1 MAVAAPTARHPVEP
15 QPTYPGLS
23 VGVMGMYIFLCSE
36 VMFFGAMFA
45 MYFYMFGSHGEWPPP
60 GTQAVHW
67 WPLPTINTVVLLSS
81 GITCHFGLEALRH
94 NGRIGLGKLFGGGIM
109 AVGLVLMIVFSWLAY
124 SGPEHAA
131 GDALLGVAG
140 AIVAVVAILG
150 FLGIGLRGRG
160 VFYVL
165 WITTI
170 LLGVIFECGQAYEFL
185 TAHINLRTNEF
196 ASAFFIMTGF
206 HGAHVAGGLI
216 LLMLV
221 LGRALR
227 GQFTATHH
235 VGPAAITL
243 YWHFVDIVWIFLYG
257 ILYLAATYNAPTA

>member
-1 MAVAAPTARHPVEP
+1 
-15 QPTYPGLS
+15 
-23 VGVMGMYIFLCSE
+23 
-36 VMFFGAMFA
+36 
-45 MYFYMFGSHGEWPPP
+45 MYFYMFGSHAQWPPE

-94 NGRIGLGKLFGGGIM
+94 DGRLGWGGVVAAGIM
-109 AVGLVLMIVFSWLAY
+109 AVGLLLMLVFAFLAFT
-124 SGPEHAA
+124 GPEHATI
-131 GDALLGVAG
+131 DALIGVAG
-140 AIVAVVAILG
+140 AVVALVSIAG
-150 FLGIGLRGRG
+150 FLGIGFRGRA
-160 VFYVL
+160 VFLCL

-170 LLGVIFECGQAYEFL
+170 LLGLFFEFGQAYEFL
-185 TAHINLRTNEF
+185 SAHINLRTNEF

-216 LLMLV
+216 LLLLI

-227 GQFTATHH
+227 GQFTHTHH

-257 ILYLAATYNAPTA
+257 ILYLAATYNLATPA